1 MSADTQEEGF
11 TFVEDPT
18 FDIDYKGDCAYEV
31 KVNVAAVNRKE
42 KADEMFL
49 ELKQE
54 AQLPGFRRG
63 KAPVRLLENK
73 FAKHVQKEVSG
84 KLVGEAFE
92 KLVKDEELKPIGTPD
107 IDGLPEEDEEINQD
121 DALEFTLKFEVSP
134 RVELGKYRGIAV
146 ERPVVKIDDKDLE
159 EAIQNT
165 LERHATHE
173 TVDKRSKSKEG
184 DQVVIDFKGTVD
196 GEEFDGGAAENYP
209 YVLGSGRFM
218 PEFEKALKGVK
229 GGDEFDCDVHFP
241 EDYFSDDLK
250 DKDAVFAIKVHE
262 IKRQKLPEL
271 DDDFAKEAGFEDEA
285 DLRSK
290 IEGQLKEAS
299 ANQSKNIVESR
310 ALEAIIED
318 SSYEM
323 SQSMIDAVSR
333 DIKQQELQQMSQQ
346 QLPAEQMQA
355 RMEEMNEMSDEQA
368 IRNIKTMVTL
378 NEIGE
383 AEGIEVT
390 EEDFEKEAEVMAK
403 SMGME
408 TQVEMVAQYMA
419 QGDQRNTYADR
430 IYRSKA
436 MAVIMDNAKVTDKEL
451 TREEMEAEEA
461 ENSEKTEEKDGE

>member
-1 MSADTQEEGF
+1 MSADTQEEAF
-11 TFVEDPT
+11 TFVEEPT

-42 KADEMFL
+42 KAAEMLL

-73 FAKHVQKEVSG
+73 FSKHVQKEVAG

-92 KLVKDEELKPIGTPD
+92 KLVKDEDLKPIGQPD
-107 IDGLPEEDEEINQD
+107 IDGLPEEDEEINPEE
-121 DALEFTLKFEVSP
+121 ALEFTLKFEVSP
-134 RVELGKYRGIAV
+134 RVELGKYRGIDV
-146 ERPVVKIDDKDLE
+146 ERPVVKIDDTDIE
-159 EAIQNT
+159 EAIKST

-173 TVDKRSKSKEG
+173 TVDEKSEEG

-218 PEFEKALKGVK
+218 PEFEEALAGVK
-229 GGDEFDCDVHFP
+229 AGDEFNCDVHFP
-241 EDYFSDDLK
+241 DDYFSDDLK
-250 DKDAVFAIKVHE
+250 DKDAVFAITVHE
-262 IKRQKLPEL
+262 IKRQQLPEL
-271 DDDFAKEAGFEDEA
+271 NDEFAKEAGFEDEA
-285 DLRSK
+285 DLRAK
-290 IEGQLKEAS
+290 LEGQLKDAS
-299 ANQSKNIVESR
+299 ASQSKNIVESR

-318 SSYEM
+318 SKFEM
-323 SQSMIDAVSR
+323 SQTMIDAVSR

-346 QLPAEQMQA
+346 GLTPEQMQA
-355 RMEEMNEMSDEQA
+355 RMEEMNEMSDENA

-383 AEGIEVT
+383 AEGVEVT
-390 EEDFEKEAEVMAK
+390 EEDFEKEAEIMAK

-436 MAVIMDNAKVTDKEL
+436 MAVIIENATVTDKEL
-451 TREEMEAEEA
+451 TREELEAEEA
-461 ENSEKTEEKDGE
+461 DQKDGE